1 MISNHCVIYKWND
14 FFYKVILEN
23 DFIYTNFQSHTVT
36 KNEFN
41 SIFPISDIPHY
52 MLDIAQ
58 NDKYISSVE
67 NLKNFVNRVFNNENK
82 DCFNVS
88 FLYIINGKLVAFLNA
103 TMKFEVAEIDYIYV
117 VNELRKKGV
126 SHFLMNIFI
135 NCVNLT
141 KNLKMSKISLEV
153 GNTNIAAKLFYKK
166 FGFQEVGIR
175 KKYYK
180 DHEDALIM
188 EKSL

>member
-1 MISNHCVIYKWND
+1 MNSNHCVIYKWND
-14 FFYKVILEN
+14 CFYKVILEN
-23 DFIYTNFQSHTVT
+23 DFIYNNFQIQSLT
-36 KNEFN
+36 KNDFN
-41 SIFPISDIPHY
+41 SILSISDIPQY
-52 MLDIAQ
+52 MLDIAI
-58 NDKYISSVE
+58 NDKYISSAK
-67 NLKNFVNRVFNNENK
+67 NLKNFVNRVFENENK
-82 DCFNVS
+82 DCFNAC
-88 FLYIINGKLVAFLNA
+88 FLYIISGKLVAFLNA
-103 TMKFEVAEIDYIYV
+103 TINFEVAEIDYIYV

-135 NCVNLT
+135 NCVNLA

-153 GNTNIAAKLFYKK
+153 GNTNIAANLFYKK